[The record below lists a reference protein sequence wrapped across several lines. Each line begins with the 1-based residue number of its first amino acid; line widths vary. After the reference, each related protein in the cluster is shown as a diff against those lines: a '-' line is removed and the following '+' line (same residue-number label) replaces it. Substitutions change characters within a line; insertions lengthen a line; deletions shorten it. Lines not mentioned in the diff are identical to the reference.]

1 MAAERPV
8 RESLTMFRWFNS
20 DKGTPVERFAR
31 RDALKPIEL
40 LPWVLAIAAYYFF
53 PSYLPLGSQILL
65 TILFAISLDLALGYA
80 GIITL
85 GHAAFFGAGA
95 YAAGL
100 YALHVT
106 GEPLSGLVVAGI
118 AGGTLG
124 LLSGLVILRT
134 SGLTLIM
141 LTLAVLL
148 LVQEFANRARPITG
162 GADGLSGISMKPIFG
177 QFRFDLFGHTAYW
190 YCLIVLFFVWLFAL
204 LLTRSPFGRALTGV
218 RENVTRMHA
227 IGAPVR
233 RRLVTVYTISA
244 ILAGIAGGLLAQTSQ
259 FVGLATL
266 GFERSGE
273 IVIMLVLGGIGRI
286 YGAFVGVVIFM
297 IAQDTFA
304 KADPAFWSFWVGLM
318 LVLIV
323 LFARGGALGIADQ
336 AWQWVRKV
344 RR

>member
-1 MAAERPV
+1 
-8 RESLTMFRWFNS
+8 MFEWS
-20 DKGTPVERFAR
+20 KSETGTAVERFAR
-31 RDALKPIEL
+31 RDRLKPTEL
-40 LPWVLAIAAYYFF
+40 LPWIAAVAAYYVF
-53 PSYLPLGSQILL
+53 PSYLPLGSQVLL

-85 GHAAFFGAGA
+85 GHAAFFGVGA
-95 YAAGL
+95 YTAGL

-106 GEPLSGLVVAGI
+106 GEPISGLVVAAVAAGI
-118 AGGTLG
+118 VGF
-124 LLSGLVILRT
+124 LSGLVILRT

-162 GADGLSGISMKPIFG
+162 GADGLNGIAMQPIFG
-177 QFRFDLFGHTAYW
+177 MFRFDLFGHTAYW
-190 YCLIVLFFVWLFAL
+190 YCLSVLFVAWVFAMFL
-204 LLTRSPFGRALTGV
+204 VRSPFGRSLTGV

-233 RRLVTVYTISA
+233 RRLVTIYTISA
-244 ILAGIAGGLLAQTSQ
+244 ALAGIAGALLAQTSQ

-297 IAQDTFA
+297 VAQDSFA
-304 KADPAFWSFWVGLM
+304 KADPAFWSFWVGLL

-323 LFARGGALGIADQ
+323 MFARGGALGLVDKAIA
-336 AWQWVRKV
+336 WVRS
-344 RR
+344 RT

>member
-1 MAAERPV
+1 
-8 RESLTMFRWFNS
+8 MFNWS
-20 DKGTPVERFAR
+20 KPEAGTAVERFAR
-31 RDALKPIEL
+31 RDRLRPVEF
-40 LPWVLAIAAYYFF
+40 LPWIVAVAAYYAF

-65 TILFAISLDLALGYA
+65 TIVFAISLDLALGYA

-85 GHAAFFGAGA
+85 GHAAFFGVGA
-95 YAAGL
+95 YSAGL

-106 GEPLSGLVVAGI
+106 GEPISGLVVAAIAAGFLGFLSGLVV
-118 AGGTLG
+118 
-124 LLSGLVILRT
+124 LRT
-134 SGLTLIM
+134 TGLTLIM

-162 GADGLSGISMKPIFG
+162 GADGLNGISMQPIFG
-177 QFRFDLFGHTAYW
+177 AFRFDLFGHTAYW
-190 YCLIVLFFVWLFAL
+190 YCLCVLFVVWIFAMVL
-204 LLTRSPFGRALTGV
+204 VRSPFGRSLTGV

-233 RRLVTVYTISA
+233 RRLVTVYAISA
-244 ILAGIAGGLLAQTSQ
+244 ALAGIAGALLAQTSQ

-297 IAQDTFA
+297 IAQDSFA
-304 KADPAFWSFWVGLM
+304 KADPAFWSFWVGLL

-323 LFARGGALGIADQ
+323 MFARGGALGLVDKAA
-336 AWQWVRKV
+336 AWMG
-344 RR
+344 RRR

>member
-1 MAAERPV
+1 MFNWFRPDTG
-8 RESLTMFRWFNS
+8 SA
-20 DKGTPVERFAR
+20 VERFAR
-31 RDALKPIEL
+31 RDRLRPTEL
-40 LPWVLAIAAYYFF
+40 LPWVIAAAAYFMF

-65 TILFAISLDLALGYA
+65 TILFALSLDLALGYA

-100 YALHVT
+100 FALHVT
-106 GEPLSGLVVAGI
+106 GEPLSGLVVAAVA
-118 AGGTLG
+118 AGLLG
-124 LLSGLVILRT
+124 LLSGLLILRT
-134 SGLTLIM
+134 TGLTLIM

-148 LVQEFANRARPITG
+148 IVQEFANRARPITG
-162 GADGLSGISMKPIFG
+162 GADGLQGISMTPIFG
-177 QFRFDLFGHTAYW
+177 TFRFDLFGHTAYW
-190 YCLIVLFFVWLFAL
+190 YCLIVLFVVWLFVL
-204 LLTRSPFGRALTGV
+204 LVVRSPFGRSLEGL
-218 RENVTRMHA
+218 RENPTRMHA

-233 RRLVTVYTISA
+233 RRLVTVYTLSA
-244 ILAGIAGGLLAQTSQ
+244 AIAGIAGGLLAQTTQ
-259 FVGLATL
+259 FVGLASL

-304 KADPAFWSFWVGLM
+304 KADPAFWNFWVGLL

-323 LFARGGALGIADQ
+323 LFARGGALGIVEQ
-336 AWQWVRKV
+336 ALAWVRK

>member
-1 MAAERPV
+1 MI
-8 RESLTMFRWFNS
+8 FKWFNAEHGS
-20 DKGTPVERFAR
+20 AVERFAK
-31 RDALKPIEL
+31 RDKLNPLEL
-40 LPWVLAIAAYYFF
+40 LPWVLAIAAYYVF

-85 GHAAFFGAGA
+85 GHAAFFGVGA
-95 YAAGL
+95 YSAGL

-106 GEPLSGLVVAGI
+106 GEPLSGLVVAAIAAGI
-118 AGGTLG
+118 VGF
-124 LLSGLVILRT
+124 LSGLVILRT
-134 SGLTLIM
+134 TGLTLIM

-148 LVQEFANRARPITG
+148 IVQEFANQARPITG
-162 GADGLSGISMKPIFG
+162 GADGLQGIAMKPIFG
-177 QFRFDLFGHTAYW
+177 MFRFDLFGHTAYW
-190 YCLIVLFFVWLFAL
+190 YCLTVLFLMWVFAL
-204 LLTRSPFGRALTGV
+204 LLVRSPFGRSLTGV
-218 RENVTRMHA
+218 RENITRMHS

-233 RRLVTVYTISA
+233 RRLVTIYTISA
-244 ILAGIAGGLLAQTSQ
+244 AMAGVAGALLAQTSQ

-286 YGAFVGVVIFM
+286 YGAIVGVVIFM

-304 KADPAFWSFWVGLM
+304 KADPAFWSFWVGLL

-323 LFARGGALGIADQ
+323 LFARGGALGLLDKAVAKI
-336 AWQWVRKV
+336 WTKNGSGR
-344 RR
+344 